1 MKEILFKISN
11 SGYSKTLAVLLT
23 VAASFAFCES
33 ALADINFYTQDA
45 ANISIKNKGYVY
57 NNDLNSSGVGVK
69 TLSGFR
75 RSLVFNHVWTKIWH
89 NNTQDYFSSVAF
101 KYGLDGSIDKTYY
114 LKDGTWSGNDQ
125 TWQTVNSEITIFN
138 ENGLTP
144 GYHYLRFYFYAQ
156 TGNFPGERWLSNANM
171 NYQIDFTVPG
181 FIMKDIDFGTKKSQS
196 SQEISF
202 TSYGWASCTAT
213 INSNCNGAF
222 SFEKNSATPTKTIT
236 VGNNKGT
243 YTIWFDPEKIGAG
256 ETCKATITFS
266 GTIGDP
272 SGDTGTITKT
282 INLKGTRY
290 SGNIVVLIADSA
302 KLQNGSVLLS
312 GYMKETGCNTIAQYG
327 FKYGTSSTMSS
338 YTRVQVGT
346 NNIPAGTVWTK
357 TLTGL
362 TAGIKY
368 YYVAY
373 AQNGDASKKDDSDIR
388 SFIFPGECVYPEP
401 INDTIY
407 VTVNNSLAADIPCE
421 LQFKTLDNAIS
432 KIKESYFYDSGTKN
446 LKYNIVMQIVPTDN
460 PYSGNNKIEDINNSS
475 TWTKAL
481 VLRSTEDKLQP
492 ILGKLNIVKSKNLVV
507 DNIRI
512 ERTDGG
518 DALDIQNGS
527 TEWHALPVGDVADA
541 NVSIKNC
548 YIASTGLTGIQV
560 WGYDGITFENN
571 DIECS
576 LPTNKTGNELINIVC
591 FGASMKIQQSKNI
604 KFIRNNFRGSH
615 TTSLWIQG
623 LRGGLFMNNVFW
635 NSNDSYHTNY
645 LNNAS
650 FVRLVTQLKMTS
662 EACYNKNEN
671 IGIYYNTFYLAE
683 YSDNKNTRKVDFFRL
698 GSEYTLKNSEGTSVD
713 INVNWDLNNPNTIR
727 FQYNNCYSYDKTY
740 VTGANTTWYKGDTKS
755 KWCGSFNFNNF
766 WSEYDKAKGNTSS
779 SFAIK
784 ACSDDSEVIKYINVS
799 ENVCSGAEDPAGLM
813 VNGENLNLGSSVT
826 NDVSGLGAENIASDR
841 LHAGNIRPKSG
852 ATGAGASSS
861 TGNDGTIVLNVNDNI
876 TSAQR
881 EIDVTEIGFTSGTIT
896 CSLSGTNADKFG
908 LSHTTADVSAT
919 KVIIA
924 SFSKPSATGTYN
936 ATINF
941 TGDLTMTIPVQGV
954 YGNDTPVEGGWTLG
968 AYQQTTGTKVDTI
981 VWNGGAS
988 GEADVWDNRNNWY
1001 KLNGDRVTCADL
1013 LPENLVVIIPAK
1025 KATGKYPMP
1034 KSGEIDN
1041 YPVLPEFNEGRG
1053 EEPINA
1059 GYGMDDVTASKFTS
1073 VFDMEESSAL
1083 KGVENLVSNGIRHYD
1098 EAKSSFTAERTEWIL
1113 VGTVIRPFEDD
1124 KKVKARNIVSG
1135 DYFLDH
1141 EPNVYMRKIAIDGSE
1156 CSWEEPF
1163 VSLDEEVKSTEAFS
1177 IIIPDDYGDYHLPS
1191 DIYYTYYAQN
1201 PAMLNDGLVA
1211 KTFTY
1216 GGWFVNESALPNF
1229 TGLTQGA
1236 QNILCNTYPANL
1248 KARAAAI
1255 ANSGTIKAF
1264 DRTSKREYK
1273 GHQLVLN
1280 NFVTVAD
1287 DDTEIKSQN
1296 GFIFTPTSGTTFTT
1310 NAELYSDNST
1320 YYKSTEVSKPYFYL
1334 WLANL
1339 NGTGGSVASITYDAL
1354 KTDEFNGVL
1363 DAERT
1368 VLSSQSAV
1376 PSLYIIRYNKAL
1388 DMLTIPTLDEPIP
1401 LGVTVNSNMNLV
1413 FTSMRSNNFESA
1425 ILEDRLAGVS
1435 YDLLKGESCEIALAK
1450 GTYEGRF
1457 YLNLSAEEQQD
1468 IPTGDKPAEGSKE
1481 ISVYAQEDGTVV
1493 ISAPL
1498 DENLKHAEIT
1508 DMGGVTRT
1516 IELKDA
1522 HYNRIKIG
1530 GVQGAYVVKAIGEAQ
1545 SKTAKVIVK

>member
-45 ANISIKNKGYVY
+45 ANIHVKGKDYVY
-57 NNDLNSSGVGVK
+57 SNDLNSSGVGIK

-75 RSLVFNHVWTKIWH
+75 KSLVFDHVWTKIWH
-89 NNTQDYFSSVAF
+89 NDSKDYFSSVAF

-114 LKDGTWSGNDQ
+114 LKDRTWSGNDQ
-125 TWQTVNSEITIFN
+125 TWETDNSEITIFN

-181 FIMKDIDFGTKKSQS
+181 FIMKDIDFGTKQSQS

-243 YTIWFDPEKIGAG
+243 YTIWFDPAKIGAG

-272 SGDTGTITKT
+272 SGDTGIITKT
-282 INLKGTRY
+282 INIKGTRH

-312 GYMKETGCNTIAQYG
+312 GYMKETGCNTIKAYG
-327 FKYGTSSTMSS
+327 FKYGTNQGSLSNTVKVGSSH
-338 YTRVQVGT
+338 
-346 NNIPAGTVWTK
+346 IDAGTIWTK
-357 TLTGL
+357 SLTGL
-362 TAGIKY
+362 TAGNKY

-373 AQNGDASKKDDSDIR
+373 ASGDTRSDESEIR

-401 INDTIY
+401 VNDTIY
-407 VTVNNSLAADIPCE
+407 VTIDTTATNSKCDLVFKSFRRALSAIKGYSGYYASNKLKTNVVFEVKNTDTNYFDNVSVGVTGGEATCANQCVKIEGFNNSNPDKMLVIRGEGRNSRPIIQHLIVRNSKNIA
-421 LQFKTLDNAIS
+421 FKDLRIEGRESAYSCDSKSVHDNAIDIDNGNS
-432 KIKESYFYDSGTKN
+432 NWLDQPVGAVANANISFNHCYIKSYGFACLHISAYEGISLEDCDIDAE
-446 LKYNIVMQIVPTDN
+446 YAD
-460 PYSGNNKIEDINNSS
+460 GNNENS
-475 TWTKAL
+475 
-481 VLRSTEDKLQP
+481 
-492 ILGKLNIVKSKNLVV
+492 
-507 DNIRI
+507 
-512 ERTDGG
+512 
-518 DALDIQNGS
+518 IQWGS
-527 TEWHALPVGDVADA
+527 
-541 NVSIKNC
+541 SIKLIHC
-548 YIASTGLTGIQV
+548 TGIK
-560 WGYDGITFENN
+560 
-571 DIECS
+571 
-576 LPTNKTGNELINIVC
+576 LL
-591 FGASMKIQQSKNI
+591 
-604 KFIRNNFRGSH
+604 RNNFRGSH
-615 TTSLWIQG
+615 ATSTWIQG
-623 LRGGLFMNNVFW
+623 SNKVLLMNNVYW
-635 NSNDSYHTNY
+635 NDNKVSNNV
-645 LNNAS
+645 A
-650 FVRLVTQLKMTS
+650 FIRLVSQKNTS
-662 EACYNKNEN
+662 EKLEN
-671 IGIYYNTFYLAE
+671 IGIYYNTFYLA
-683 YSDNKNTRKVDFFRL
+683 DNTNSSSADFIRL
-698 GSEYTLKNSEGTSVD
+698 GSKYNGDGKAEQ
-713 INVNWDLNNPNTIR
+713 LNTNISNYIADAID
-727 FQYNNCYSYDKTY
+727 FKYNNCYSYDTNVPGRTADDNAFLTSGKL
-740 VTGANTTWYKGDTKS
+740 AAF
-755 KWCGSFNFNNF
+755 CGHIDFNNF
-766 WSEYDKAKGNTSS
+766 WSKYDVAQSRTSSAFEIKPCNTSVAK
-779 SFAIK
+779 F
-784 ACSDDSEVIKYINVS
+784 VNV
-799 ENVCSGAEDPAGLM
+799 EDQVCSGAEDPDGLM
-813 VNGENLNLGSSVT
+813 VKGEGINLGSSVT

-841 LHAGNIRPKSG
+841 LHAGNSRPKSG

-896 CSLSGTNADKFG
+896 CGLTGTNADKFA
-908 LSHTTADVSAT
+908 LSHSSADVSAT

-924 SFSKPSATGTYN
+924 SFSKPNATGTYN

-1034 KSGEIDN
+1034 KSGVIDN

-1177 IIIPDDYGDYHLPS
+1177 IIIPNDYGDYHLPS

-1468 IPTGDKPAEGSKE
+1468 IPTGDKPAEDSKE

-1530 GVQGAYVVKAIGEAQ
+1530 GVQGAYVVKAIGETQ